1 MGTKIGD
8 VSITP
13 IIEIDYPVPASFL
26 LPDATPENLAP
37 DLDWLEPHF
46 VTPRGERLK
55 MIIQAFLV
63 ESRGLKIVVDTCV
76 GNDKKR
82 ALPAWNELDG
92 PFLQEIRDAGFPRE
106 QVDLVVCTHLHIDH
120 VGWNTMKV
128 DGQWVPTFPNA
139 RYIMAR
145 PEFDYWKDA
154 GEGNWGDVFGD
165 SVAPVFEAGLVDLVD
180 CDHQINP
187 ELQFFPTPGHTPG
200 LWVADITY
208 ATIVLDVQH
217 RHREPLL
224 RQRGG
229 RDLGR
234 RDAPPVS
241 MRPPRVVFDR
251 RHRPRGGDRR
261 PPQLLRALQR
271 YRHHRRRHPL
281 GDADRGAA
289 HRARRRVE
297 DPGRLSR
304 LAGPLRY
311 TPPPS

>member
-1 MGTKIGD
+1 MGIKIGD

-46 VTPRGERLK
+46 VTPGGERLK

-63 ESRGLKIVVDTCV
+63 ESRGLRIVVDTCV
-76 GNDKKR
+76 GNDKQR
-82 ALPAWNELDG
+82 ALRAWNELDG

-106 QVDLVVCTHLHIDH
+106 KVDLVVCTHLHIDH

-128 DGQWVPTFPNA
+128 DGEWVPTFPNA
-139 RYIMAR
+139 RYVMVR
-145 PEFDYWKDA
+145 PEFEYWRDE

-200 LWVADITY
+200 HCSIAVSSGREEGVIAGDVMHHPSQCTHPEWCSIADIDRDLAIATRRRFCERFSDTGI
-208 ATIVLDVQH
+208 TIVGAHWPLSNPVKITAHGDVW
-217 RHREPLL
+217 RT
-224 RQRGG
+224 
-229 RDLGR
+229 
-234 RDAPPVS
+234 VI
-241 MRPPRVVFDR
+241 
-251 RHRPRGGDRR
+251 
-261 PPQLLRALQR
+261 
-271 YRHHRRRHPL
+271 
-281 GDADRGAA
+281 
-289 HRARRRVE
+289 
-297 DPGRLSR
+297 
-304 LAGPLRY
+304 
-311 TPPPS
+311 

>member
-1 MGTKIGD
+1 MGIKIGD

-46 VTPRGERLK
+46 VTPNGERLK

-128 DGQWVPTFPNA
+128 DGEWVPTFPNA
-139 RYIMAR
+139 RYVMAR
-145 PEFDYWKDA
+145 PEFEYWRDE
-154 GEGNWGDVFGD
+154 GEVNWGDVFGD

-180 CDHQINP
+180 CDHEINP

-200 LWVADITY
+200 HCSIAVSSGSEEGVISGDVMHHPCQCAHPEWCSIAD
-208 ATIVLDVQH
+208 VD
-217 RHREPLL
+217 
-224 RQRGG
+224 
-229 RDLGR
+229 
-234 RDAPPVS
+234 RDAAV
-241 MRPPRVVFDR
+241 
-251 RHRPRGGDRR
+251 
-261 PPQLLRALQR
+261 A
-271 YRHHRRRHPL
+271 
-281 GDADRGAA
+281 
-289 HRARRRVE
+289 ARRGFCERFSDTGITVVGTHWAAPTAVLLTAYG
-297 DPGRLSR
+297 DVWK
-304 LAGPLRY
+304 
-311 TPPPS
+311 TCVD

>member
-1 MGTKIGD
+1 MGIKIGD

-46 VTPRGERLK
+46 VTPGGERLK

-63 ESRGLKIVVDTCV
+63 ESRGLRIVVDTCV
-76 GNDKKR
+76 GNGKQR
-82 ALPAWNELDG
+82 SLRAWNELDG

-128 DGQWVPTFPNA
+128 DGEWVPTFPNA
-139 RYIMAR
+139 RYVMVR
-145 PEFDYWKDA
+145 PEFEYWRDE

-200 LWVADITY
+200 HCSIAVSSGREEGVIAGDVMHHPSQCTHPEWCSIADIDRDLAIATRRSFCERFSDNGI
-208 ATIVLDVQH
+208 TIVGAHWPLSNPAKITAHGDVWKT
-217 RHREPLL
+217 
-224 RQRGG
+224 
-229 RDLGR
+229 
-234 RDAPPVS
+234 VI
-241 MRPPRVVFDR
+241 
-251 RHRPRGGDRR
+251 
-261 PPQLLRALQR
+261 
-271 YRHHRRRHPL
+271 
-281 GDADRGAA
+281 
-289 HRARRRVE
+289 
-297 DPGRLSR
+297 
-304 LAGPLRY
+304 
-311 TPPPS
+311 